1 METGGSIVSRVFVN
15 FTNHPSDKWEKCQ
28 LQAAL
33 EYGEIVDV
41 PFPNVDPAGD
51 ELYIRVLAQES
62 VEKIMNYEPEVV
74 LCQGE
79 FCLVY
84 QVAARLMHR
93 GVIVL
98 AACSERIVKEKANKK
113 ETVFV
118 FRQFRQFDQV
128 IDK

>member
-1 METGGSIVSRVFVN
+1 MVRGVFVN
-15 FTNHPSDKWEKCQ
+15 FTNHPSDRWEKCQ

-33 EYGEIVDV
+33 KYGEIVDV
-41 PFPNVDPAGD
+41 PFPNVNPIGN
-51 ELYIRVLAQES
+51 ELYIRALAQES
-62 VEKIMNYEPEVV
+62 VEKIMDCKPDAV

-98 AACSERIVKEKANKK
+98 AACSERIVREKGNKK

-118 FRQFRQFDQV
+118 FRQFRKFDHV